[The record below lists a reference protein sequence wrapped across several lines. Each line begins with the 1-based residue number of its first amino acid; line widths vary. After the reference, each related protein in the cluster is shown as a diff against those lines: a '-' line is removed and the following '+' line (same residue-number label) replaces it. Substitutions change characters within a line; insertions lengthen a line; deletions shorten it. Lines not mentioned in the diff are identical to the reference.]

1 MVTIDRDQLLANLE
15 RDEGLRS
22 VPYDDKT
29 GRSLNQGDRL
39 LGNLTNGIG
48 WNMRARPLTEAQAR
62 TICGWH
68 VDADAAAI
76 AQAFPWTAQL
86 AEMRQRAIANLAFNV
101 GLDGLRKFGTFLELL
116 RAGNYPGAA
125 DNLRTTLWYRQAGER
140 AKRIEA
146 LIRNG

>member
-1 MVTIDRDQLLANLE
+1 MTFNRDALIADLG

-29 GRSLNQGDRL
+29 GRPFQQGDRL

-48 WNMRARPLTEAQAR
+48 WNMRARPLSAEQAR
-62 TICGWH
+62 VICGWH

-76 AQAFPWTAQL
+76 AQAFPWVAQL
-86 AEMRQRAIANLAFNV
+86 AEVRQRAIANLVFNI
-101 GLDGLRKFGTFLELL
+101 GLDGLKKFATFLDLL

-125 DNLRTTLWYRQAGER
+125 DDLRSTLWYRQVGER
-140 AKRIEA
+140 AKRIEG